1 MLLMTEQTASPK
13 AKDDLGDF
21 VDVPGNPRPEGAELI
36 WFRGVGGRRLRACI
50 APALNESTARGTCL
64 VCPGRTEFIEKYFET
79 ARELQAKGFAVLI
92 LDWPGQ
98 GLSDRLLE
106 DSKKGHID
114 NFETFMGA
122 LRNGLD
128 ALEDRLPRPY
138 VSLAHSMGGAIA
150 LAAIAQKLVK
160 VEAAA
165 FSAPMWGFNTR
176 IFGMRYLV
184 WAMRVMGRS
193 DDYAQQPGP
202 RERFE
207 DNIVTNDEQ
216 RWKLQQAL
224 VDAAPELELGPVTWG
239 WLGASLNIIGTFA
252 KAAKIKAVDIPVF
265 LATAEQEKL
274 VDNASHDRV
283 ASLLP
288 DCEHVTVA
296 GAKHEILMETD
307 ERRAEFW
314 AGFDRLLERAGI

>member
-1 MLLMTEQTASPK
+1 MTDSKRFA
-13 AKDDLGDF
+13 DDMSECGDF
-21 VDVPGNPRPEGAELI
+21 VDVPGNPCPEGAELV
-36 WFRGVGGRRLRACI
+36 WFTGIGGRRLRACI
-50 APALNESTARGTCL
+50 APALDASSVRGTCI
-64 VCPGRTEFIEKYFET
+64 VCPGRTEFIEKYFEV
-79 ARELQAKGFAVLI
+79 ARELQARGFAILI
-92 LDWPGQ
+92 VDWPGQ

-106 DSKKGHID
+106 DARKGHID
-114 NFETFMGA
+114 NFQTFMGA

-128 ALEDRLPRPY
+128 TLEARLPRPH

-150 LAAIAQKLVK
+150 LAAITEGLVK
-160 VEAAA
+160 VDAAA

-176 IFGMRYLV
+176 IVGMRYLV

-193 DDYAQQPGP
+193 GDYAQQPGP

-207 DNIVTNDEQ
+207 DNVVTNDET

-239 WLGASLNIIGTFA
+239 WLGASLDIMATFA
-252 KAAKIKAVDIPVF
+252 KAGKIKSVNIPVF

-274 VDNASHDRV
+274 VDNNAHARI
-283 ASLLP
+283 AGLLP

-307 ERRAEFW
+307 ARRVEFW
-314 AGFDRLLERAGI
+314 NGFDRLLERAGI